1 MCVCVQVKSGILRG
15 EDLKNVS
22 RSIRE
27 QVEGMRQKH
36 HTRQQQHKDELSII
50 SELAEVAGELAQSTA
65 KPTQQRQVSGG
76 GEGGGGVTGEG
87 GGGEGG
93 GTGKPPP
100 PPVTATAVLPE
111 TNGSAL
117 ATTTNADKAGRS
129 STPANVPLT
138 QEGARKQSEATTSP
152 VTQDPVT
159 LPPHTTAAAAAAATV
174 SQAPLLTTSTL
185 TPQPT
190 EQAGIT
196 PSTHTTDTS
205 TGPIQTA
212 STSTASTAPSK
223 NGSSNTSKSQQQLQA
238 NGKSTGGGGGGGGGS
253 QASGGEELKKNS
265 VAAKLRPSVAA
276 VHTIDPSTG
285 ANIISESALVERSSE
300 LATATPSVL
309 QQQQQQHAPSSSF
322 EPLGG
327 MVLKVDGGPH
337 DSSYS
342 SATNGGRKSKGS
354 ARPKAKQLKLKLT
367 LVEVKREGV
376 VKCSLATSTG
386 QVVHFQFSVKYDR
399 PEEIFQKFVSR
410 ALDNVHSTC
419 RVSSVVMRSGV
430 MEYC

>member
-1 MCVCVQVKSGILRG
+1 
-15 EDLKNVS
+15 
-22 RSIRE
+22 
-27 QVEGMRQKH
+27 MRQKH

-50 SELAEVAGELAQSTA
+50 SELPEVAGELTQSTA

-100 PPVTATAVLPE
+100 PLVTATAVLPE

-159 LPPHTTAAAAAAATV
+159 LPPHTTAATAAAAATV

-205 TGPIQTA
+205 TGPISTA
-212 STSTASTAPSK
+212 STSTANTAPSK

-238 NGKSTGGGGGGGGGS
+238 NGKSTGGGGGGGGGGGS

-265 VAAKLRPSVAA
+265 VAAKLRPSVTA

-300 LATATPSVL
+300 
-309 QQQQQQHAPSSSF
+309 PSSSF

-327 MVLKVDGGPH
+327 MVLKVTQQGERSVEGTGGASSQHTQQDGGTH
-337 DSSYS
+337 DGSYS
-342 SATNGGRKSKGS
+342 SATNGGRKIKGS

-376 VKCSLATSTG
+376 VKCALATSTG

-410 ALDNVHSTC
+410 ALGNVHSTC
-419 RVSSVVMRSGV
+419 RVV
-430 MEYC
+430 